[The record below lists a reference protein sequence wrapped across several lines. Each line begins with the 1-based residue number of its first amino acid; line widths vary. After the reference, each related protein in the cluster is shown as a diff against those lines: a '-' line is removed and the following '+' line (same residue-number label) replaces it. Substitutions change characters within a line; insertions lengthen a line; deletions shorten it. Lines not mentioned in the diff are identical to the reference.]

1 MRRMCFALVVIMLFT
16 TCVHAAM
23 LSSTSMDLSYSG
35 TTANC
40 QITVREANASIDVTM
55 ELYRGSTLVKS
66 WSKSGTNR
74 VSLNKTWTCISGQAY
89 TLEADVTVNG
99 ISVNVTPITKTCPQ
113 DMNGATVNG

>member
-55 ELYRGSTLVKS
+55 
-66 WSKSGTNR
+66 
-74 VSLNKTWTCISGQAY
+74 SLNKTWTCISGQAY

-99 ISVNVTPITKTCPQ
+99 ISVNVTPITKTCP
-113 DMNGATVNG
+113 